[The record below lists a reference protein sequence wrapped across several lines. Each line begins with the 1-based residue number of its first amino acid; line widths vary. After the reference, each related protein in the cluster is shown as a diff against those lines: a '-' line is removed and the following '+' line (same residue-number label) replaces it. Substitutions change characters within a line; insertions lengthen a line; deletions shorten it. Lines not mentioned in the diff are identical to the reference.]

1 MRNDVKALPDSE
13 IVRKM
18 QNARQRNS
26 ATAWRDLAKHLVKLG
41 YREDSELIQQINK
54 NAELLEGEK

>member
-18 QNARQRNS
+18 QDARRQNK
-26 ATAWRDLAKHLVKLG
+26 AKAWRELSKHLVKLG
-41 YREDSELIQQINK
+41 YREDSKLIQQINK
-54 NAELLEGEK
+54 NAEILKG